1 MGLFKYGFKY
11 HRNYLIKGDLQ
22 TADDIK
28 QRMISEMETFSE
40 FQRKSDKATL
50 HGQIG
55 LSVAQFDPRVQT
67 Q

>member
-22 TADDIK
+22 TADRIK
-28 QRMISEMETFSE
+28 QGMLNDLQTFSE
-40 FQRKSDKATL
+40 FQHKSDKATL